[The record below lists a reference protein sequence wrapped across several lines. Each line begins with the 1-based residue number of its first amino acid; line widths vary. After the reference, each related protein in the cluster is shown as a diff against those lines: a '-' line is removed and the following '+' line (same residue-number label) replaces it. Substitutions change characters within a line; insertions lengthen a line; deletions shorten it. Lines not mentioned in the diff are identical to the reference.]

1 MIMSKMTM
9 ARMNQGVYFMIFPSF
24 TGFSCSLYYGYAD
37 AQQKVK
43 NLHAKEE
50 PGNDA
55 PLFKSLMI
63 ML

>member
-1 MIMSKMTM
+1 
-9 ARMNQGVYFMIFPSF
+9 MIFPSF